1 MKRSTPKGK
10 RNSKDKTAPASKA
23 SKKKQKLLAEE
34 EFDRMLSDS
43 SAREDKEDGEIDGLL
58 GKNQP
63 LFFFGPPP
71 AIAQIYK
78 HTDYDKDF
86 HPRDL
91 LSHMRNGK
99 TRSEI
104 VAAWGITYSKFTEWI
119 ESFPEMAEALSV
131 GVPAYDAYHKSTLR
145 YVAFGMMPKAKE
157 HSLHFMLKN
166 FAGFDDSNGSH
177 EFEDGQESELEFVDD
192 DE

>member
-1 MKRSTPKGK
+1 
-10 RNSKDKTAPASKA
+10 
-23 SKKKQKLLAEE
+23 
-34 EFDRMLSDS
+34 MLS
-43 SAREDKEDGEIDGLL
+43 EGKPEEKEDGEIDGLL
-58 GKNQP
+58 GKEQP

-78 HTDYDKDF
+78 NTDYDKDF
-86 HPRDL
+86 HPHDL
-91 LSHMRNGK
+91 LSHMRNGR

-104 VAAWGITYSKFTEWI
+104 IAAWGITYSKFTEWI
-119 ESFPEMAEALSV
+119 ESFPEMAEALAV

-157 HSLHFMLKN
+157 YSLHFMLKN

-177 EFEDGQESELEFVDD
+177 EFEDGQESDLEFVDD
-192 DE
+192 ED